1 MSNNRYLLT
10 QDQMLNIAK
19 NEASKKGLTL
29 ELNKRVKG
37 YYRLI
42 DNKTGLI
49 ATTRHGVKLNKLDI
63 ESSYTYLMLYI

>member
-1 MSNNRYLLT
+1 MSNNRYLLS

-29 ELNKRVKG
+29 ELNKRIKG
-37 YYRLI
+37 YYRLV

-49 ATTRHGVKLNKLDI
+49 ATTNQGIKLNKLDI
-63 ESSYTYLMLYI
+63 KTSYTYLMLNA